1 MLHRIK
7 RELGVELALRSII
20 SNPTIEELGAMIRAG
35 THDASSEKH
44 LITFREGAGAANV
57 VCVHPAGG
65 TAFCYLSLAKTLAE
79 DIGVYGLQSLG
90 LNDGETACTSV
101 EEMAQHYLGLI
112 RELPTRPLV
121 ITGLSFGGL
130 VAHELGRLLAAEGR
144 TDISTVLLDTQGTH
158 DEVARRS
165 IDVVDLEEFREKLVR
180 FNGTYPGIENAQ
192 IERYFD
198 VYNQNR
204 LAVRD
209 YAVPPTDARLAY
221 IQALSDLPRSYLR
234 ESRKYWKSRTNSN
247 FAVNLVRGD
256 HWEMLETD
264 ELETVK
270 TVIMNELAALG
281 FKPKSEL

>member
-7 RELGVELALRSII
+7 RELGGGIGVTQHYFKPHHRRTWR
-20 SNPTIEELGAMIRAG
+20 NDKAG

-209 YAVPPTDARLAY
+209 YAVPPTDARLA
-221 IQALSDLPRSYLR
+221 ISKPSVICHAATCVKAANIGRAVPTLILPSILCAVTIG
-234 ESRKYWKSRTNSN
+234 KCWKQ
-247 FAVNLVRGD
+247 
-256 HWEMLETD
+256 
-264 ELETVK
+264 
-270 TVIMNELAALG
+270 MNWKQS
-281 FKPKSEL
+281 KPSS